1 MYRYYITKKND
12 QGAMHLPEQPV
23 PAATYSYGQN
33 GSKFQYIGQVWGYV
47 EYAEP
52 LAEGVA
58 SQFGMI
64 PGTIPTYHQINEGQA
79 RSAKEM
85 MSFYEYIPG
94 TATDSYR
101 RQVDEAYVI
110 ADRCKKR
117 VDPMYHEK
125 IDHLAAR
132 YAEKLAA
139 NLNDS
144 YRIGT
149 MCPSVMIAGA
159 SNFPV
164 KKKERQNR
172 AADRNMEEYNQI
184 QGLLDKMRS
193 VGHGGISSDDPAALD
208 KLRKKLASLEKAQQ
222 TMKDVNA
229 YYRKHKTLE
238 GCPDLTPEQI
248 AELTAGMA
256 RDWRANP
263 KPFEAYN
270 LSNNNANIRRIKERI
285 EELEKR
291 QTEEAPTGWAFEG
304 GEVQMNQDDNRLQV
318 FFEGKPD
325 DDTRTELKGHGFR
338 WSPKNGCWQRQLT
351 DNAIH
356 AAKKLFPPAE

>member
-12 QGAMHLPEQPV
+12 QGAIHLPEQPV

-33 GSKFQYIGQVWGYV
+33 GSDFQYIGQVWGYV
-47 EYAEP
+47 EYEEP

-85 MSFYEYIPG
+85 MSFSEYIPG

-125 IDHLAAR
+125 IDYLAAR
-132 YAEKLAA
+132 YSEKLAA

-149 MCPSVMIAGA
+149 MCPSILISGG

-164 KKKERQNR
+164 KKKEKQNR
-172 AADRNMEEYNQI
+172 AAERNMEEYNEI
-184 QGLLDKMRS
+184 QGLLNKMRS
-193 VGHGGISSDDPAALD
+193 VGHGGISSDDPAALE
-208 KLRKKLASLEKAQQ
+208 KLRKKLESLESLQQ
-222 TMKDVNA
+222 TMKNVNA
-229 YYRKHKTLE
+229 YYRKHKSLD
-238 GCPDLTPEQI
+238 GCPDLTPAQI
-248 AELTAGMA
+248 AKLTADMA
-256 RDWRANP
+256 GDWRTNP
-263 KPFEAYN
+263 KPFETFH
-270 LSNNNANIRRIKERI
+270 LSNNNANIRRIKDRI
-285 EELEKR
+285 AELEKR
-291 QTEEAPTGWAFEG
+291 ASEEAPTGWAFDG
-304 GEVQMNQDDNRLQV
+304 GEVQMNQEENRLQV

-338 WSPKNGCWQRQLT
+338 WSPRNGCWQRQLT